1 MKTYRSQKKDIAGIS
16 IQRVLPQVGCKNI
29 GPFVFFDHIGPD
41 TVKANSSGLDVAV
54 HPHIHLVTC
63 TYLLEGEVYHRD
75 SLGYSQNL
83 VAGGVNWMVAGSGIT
98 HTEQSP
104 DHLRGKAYNIHG
116 AQFWLAL
123 PKEKENI
130 KPDFFHFAFDQ
141 VPRWQEGLVKYAL
154 IAGSYEGQH
163 GPCPLFSETFLMHL
177 TISKGSEVTL
187 ASKEEQAAL
196 YCLTGELICNEHKI
210 EKGELLR
217 LPRVDKLTIKA
228 KLQSDFFLFG
238 GQGLGRRY
246 LDWNFVSSNRESILA
261 AREKWK
267 QQLFPMVPGETEFT
281 PYPE

>member
-16 IQRVLPQVGCKNI
+16 IRRVLPQVGCRSI

-41 TVKANSSGLDVAV
+41 TIKANSAGLDVAM

-83 VAGGVNWMVAGSGIT
+83 AAGGVNWMVAGTGIT
-98 HTEQSP
+98 HTERSP
-104 DHLRGKAYNIHG
+104 DHLRVKAYNIHG

-130 KPDFFHFAFDQ
+130 EPDFFHFAADQ
-141 VPRWQEGLVKYAL
+141 VPRWQEGLVKFAL
-154 IAGSYEGQH
+154 IAGSYQGQH
-163 GPCPLFSETFLMHL
+163 GPCPLFSETLLMHL
-177 TISKGSEVTL
+177 TIPKDSEVTL
-187 ASKEEQAAL
+187 ARKEEQAAV
-196 YCLTGELICNEHKI
+196 YCLSGELTCNGHNIKTGDLCFPSEDI
-210 EKGELLR
+210 
-217 LPRVDKLTIKA
+217 LTIKA
-228 KLQSDFFLFG
+228 RLQSDFFLFG

-246 LDWNFVSSNRESILA
+246 LDWNFVSSNRESIAL

-267 QQLFPMVPGETEFT
+267 QQLFPKVPGETEFT